1 MRIRELA
8 ALLRFGDELA
18 DENSRASSYLLKKDL
33 IPEDSKLYHAFSESL
48 YNFNPDKDS
57 HCIQMGFSLTKNQ
70 VQNRYK
76 KGESSIYLLDEIYT
90 RTFKIFQECLYY
102 NRFVSYEY
110 QFHSIII
117 SIEFID
123 EGFEPFFDTISYRIE
138 EKGYPTLSINNVFE
152 YCGAQLERSNNKLT
166 GDYVHQCVNSSL

>member
-1 MRIRELA
+1 MS
-8 ALLRFGDELA
+8 LL
-18 DENSRASSYLLKKDL
+18 
-33 IPEDSKLYHAFSESL
+33 
-48 YNFNPDKDS
+48 
-57 HCIQMGFSLTKNQ
+57 C
-70 VQNRYK
+70 
-76 KGESSIYLLDEIYT
+76 YLLDEIYT
-90 RTFKIFQECLYY
+90 RTFKTFQECLYY

>member
-1 MRIRELA
+1 MKYIQEHSRHSRNVCTIIVLLA
-8 ALLRFGDELA
+8 
-18 DENSRASSYLLKKDL
+18 
-33 IPEDSKLYHAFSESL
+33 
-48 YNFNPDKDS
+48 
-57 HCIQMGFSLTKNQ
+57 M
-70 VQNRYK
+70 
-76 KGESSIYLLDEIYT
+76 SI
-90 RTFKIFQECLYY
+90 
-102 NRFVSYEY
+102 N
-110 QFHSIII
+110 

>member
-1 MRIRELA
+1 MLSLKVCTTSIQIKTVIVFRWAFLSLRI
-8 ALLRFGDELA
+8 
-18 DENSRASSYLLKKDL
+18 K
-33 IPEDSKLYHAFSESL
+33 
-48 YNFNPDKDS
+48 
-57 HCIQMGFSLTKNQ
+57 
-70 VQNRYK
+70 
-76 KGESSIYLLDEIYT
+76 
-90 RTFKIFQECLYY
+90 FKIDIRKVSLLFICWMKYIQEHSRHSRECLYY

>member
-18 DENSRASSYLLKKDL
+18 DETVVRTSLLAKKGL
-33 IPEDSKLYHAFSESL
+33 NNLRICKLYHAFSESL
-48 YNFNPDKDS
+48 YNFNPDKES

-90 RTFKIFQECLYY
+90 RTFKTFQECLYY
-102 NRFVSYEY
+102 NRF
-110 QFHSIII
+110 
-117 SIEFID
+117 
-123 EGFEPFFDTISYRIE
+123 
-138 EKGYPTLSINNVFE
+138 
-152 YCGAQLERSNNKLT
+152 C
-166 GDYVHQCVNSSL
+166 